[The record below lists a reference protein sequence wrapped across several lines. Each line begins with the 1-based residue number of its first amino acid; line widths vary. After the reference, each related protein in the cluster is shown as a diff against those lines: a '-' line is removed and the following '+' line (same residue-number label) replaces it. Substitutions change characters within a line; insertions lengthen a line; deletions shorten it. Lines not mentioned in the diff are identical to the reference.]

1 MRRWAIINT
10 LLGVIVALLTL
21 EIVRTW
27 ARELPTFEL
36 TPHAAA
42 PEEAA
47 PKREKGKRGQGDK
60 AGGRADQTPA
70 ALVAVIAEKELF
82 DPSRRPPTVEEVKVE
97 AVKETGPPPGVTIV
111 GVRIFG
117 KDREVFLTDQSQG
130 NVQRR
135 LRIGDQVV
143 GYTIKA
149 IEPTGVT
156 LSSPSGDPV
165 TMALVVEKGKA
176 PATVTPRAG
185 GRGNTGGRG
194 TVTPSNPGTQTP
206 GVQTPQQ
213 AVIPSP
219 QQLPAEVRQKL
230 ENLKQS
236 DRGVRSGRKR

>member
-27 ARELPTFEL
+27 ARALPTFEV
-36 TPHAAA
+36 TPTA
-42 PEEAA
+42 PPVDDAAA
-47 PKREKGKRGQGDK
+47 PKRDKGKRQGDK
-60 AGGRADQTPA
+60 AAGRGDQGPT

-82 DPSRRPPTVEEVKVE
+82 DPSRRPPSVEEVKAEV
-97 AVKETGPPPGVTIV
+97 VKETGPPPGVTIV

-176 PATVTPRAG
+176 PVTVTPRPG
-185 GRGNTGGRG
+185 GRSTGGRG
-194 TVTPSNPGTQTP
+194 TVTPANPGTQTP

-213 AVIPSP
+213 AVIPSA

>member
-10 LLGVIVALLTL
+10 LLGVIVALLTV

-27 ARELPTFEL
+27 ARALPTFEV
-36 TPHAAA
+36 TPTAAA
-42 PEEAA
+42 PDEAAA
-47 PKREKGKRGQGDK
+47 PKRDKGKRGQGDK
-60 AGGRADQTPA
+60 AAGRGDQGPA

-82 DPSRRPPTVEEVKVE
+82 DPSRRPPTVEEAKVE
-97 AVKETGPPPGVTIV
+97 VIKETGPPPGVTIV

-143 GYTIKA
+143 GYTIKT

-176 PATVTPRAG
+176 PAAVTPRPG
-185 GRGNTGGRG
+185 GRGGRG
-194 TVTPSNPGTQTP
+194 TVTPANPGTQTP

-213 AVIPSP
+213 AVIPSA

-236 DRGVRSGRKR
+236 DRGARSGRKR